1 MGQAVSARLYPQAIL
16 QAKLWY
22 AQRISAMIL
31 GLCVSIH
38 LIIIFY
44 AIRGGLTAQ
53 EILGRTQGNLPF
65 AIFYEIFVI
74 ACFVHAP
81 IGMVNILQETFP
93 KSAIAKPIAWLLAL
107 LILFLGTTAVIG
119 LYTGGEVWEQD
130 LA

>member
-1 MGQAVSARLYPQAIL
+1 MNTAVL

-31 GLCVSIH
+31 GICVAVH

-53 EILGRTQGNLPF
+53 EILDRTQGSVSF
-65 AIFYEIFVI
+65 ALFYEIFVL

-81 IGMVNILQETFP
+81 IGVANILQEIFP
-93 KSAIAKPIAWLLAL
+93 KGRLAL
-107 LILFLGTTAVIG
+107 PLSLVLAILILLLGSAAVFG
-119 LYTGGEVWEQD
+119 LFTGGA
-130 LA
+130 L

>member
-1 MGQAVSARLYPQAIL
+1 MSAAVM

-44 AIRGGLTAQ
+44 AIRGGLTAE
-53 EILGRTQGNLPF
+53 EILGRTQGNTAF
-65 AIFYEIFVI
+65 AIFYEIFVL

-81 IGMVNILQETFP
+81 IGVANILEETFC
-93 KSAIAKPIAWLLAL
+93 KGFISKTLSWFLAS
-107 LILFLGTTAVIG
+107 LIITLGTSAVIG
-119 LYTGGEVWEQD
+119 IYTGGA
-130 LA
+130 L

>member
-1 MGQAVSARLYPQAIL
+1 MSPGVL

-44 AIRGGLTAQ
+44 AIRGGLTAE
-53 EILGRTQGNLPF
+53 EILGRTQGNIAF
-65 AIFYEIFVI
+65 AIFYEIFVL

-81 IGMVNILQETFP
+81 IGVANILEETFC
-93 KSAIAKPIAWLLAL
+93 KGFISKALSWVLAA
-107 LILFLGTTAVIG
+107 LIITLGTTAVIG
-119 LYTGGEVWEQD
+119 VYTGGA
-130 LA
+130 L

>member
-1 MGQAVSARLYPQAIL
+1 MSQGIL

-44 AIRGGLTAQ
+44 AIRGGLTAE
-53 EILGRTQGNLPF
+53 EILGRTQGNIAF
-65 AIFYEIFVI
+65 AIFYEIFVL

-81 IGMVNILQETFP
+81 IGVANILEETFC
-93 KSAIAKPIAWLLAL
+93 KGFISKALSWVLAA
-107 LILFLGTTAVIG
+107 LIIILGTTAVIG
-119 LYTGGEVWEQD
+119 VYTGGA
-130 LA
+130 L

>member
-1 MGQAVSARLYPQAIL
+1 MSQGVL

-44 AIRGGLTAQ
+44 AIRGGLTAE
-53 EILGRTQGNLPF
+53 EILGRTQGNIAF
-65 AIFYEIFVI
+65 AIFYEIFVL

-81 IGMVNILQETFP
+81 IGIANILEETFC
-93 KSAIAKPIAWLLAL
+93 KGFISKALSWVLAA
-107 LILFLGTTAVIG
+107 LIITLGTTAVIG
-119 LYTGGEVWEQD
+119 VYSGGA
-130 LA
+130 L

>member
-1 MGQAVSARLYPQAIL
+1 MSAAVL

-31 GLCVSIH
+31 GICVAVH

-53 EILGRTQGNLPF
+53 EILGRTQGSLTF
-65 AIFYEIFVI
+65 ALFYEIFVL

-81 IGMVNILQETFP
+81 IGIANILQEAFP
-93 KSAIAKPIAWLLAL
+93 KGRLAVPLSLVLAI
-107 LILFLGTTAVIG
+107 LILLLGSTAVFG
-119 LYTGGEVWEQD
+119 LFTGGA
-130 LA
+130 L